1 MAREDTPVVAD
12 ELYVN
17 EATLEALRNEIEAD
31 VKRTLQKTVLLPLLA
46 AGVVVILLGGLW
58 YVPQQVTSLVREDPQ
73 VNQRF
78 RAQVADYLGDEE
90 GGGRVIREQV
100 IELVR
105 GEKSLKQTVEDV
117 ANSAVSRINIE
128 DLIKNKV
135 EFALD
140 DKKLN
145 EALAN
150 FFQDAQGK
158 RDLKS
163 AVATYFSSPDGTKQ
177 VTNATSIQLK
187 SSEFREVLFREIEKA
202 VSN

>member
-90 GGGRVIREQV
+90 GGGRVIRG
-100 IELVR
+100 R
-105 GEKSLKQTVEDV
+105 
-117 ANSAVSRINIE
+117 AV
-128 DLIKNKV
+128 
-135 EFALD
+135 
-140 DKKLN
+140 
-145 EALAN
+145 
-150 FFQDAQGK
+150 
-158 RDLKS
+158 
-163 AVATYFSSPDGTKQ
+163 
-177 VTNATSIQLK
+177 
-187 SSEFREVLFREIEKA
+187 
-202 VSN
+202 

>member
-1 MAREDTPVVAD
+1 MAD